1 MTMTALANNSET
13 PLNREFQTALR
24 DNRIPP
30 CPLVLERIAQEM
42 DSAEPDFRHLN
53 QIIGSDVAL
62 AAGLVKL
69 ANSPYFGAQ
78 RRIASVSEAL
88 IMLGL
93 DTASQAVACIALA
106 EAFPNMR
113 AMERFWDSSAQIANL
128 SGWLANHHQWPGVRP
143 QEAYT
148 YGLFRDC
155 GIAVLLQHFPD
166 YARIL
171 QNANN
176 ERFRTFTEVE
186 DDLLPTNHVVMGS
199 LMTQSWWLPD
209 NICKAVRHHHEIH
222 RLGGPLDAPFRSL
235 IAISQLAEYL
245 LQENTG
251 RSKTHEWE
259 KLGAACMEQLGLDE
273 EALADLKL
281 RTAEIIVAHAG

>member
-1 MTMTALANNSET
+1 MTVLANNSDK

-30 CPLVLERIAQEM
+30 CPVVLERIAQEM
-42 DSAEPDFRHLN
+42 DSPEPDFRHLT
-53 QIIGSDVAL
+53 QIISSDVAL

-69 ANSPYFGAQ
+69 TNSPYFGAQ

-93 DTASQAVACIALA
+93 DTASQAVACIALT

-113 AMERFWDSSAQIANL
+113 AMERFWDASAQIANL
-128 SGWLANHHQWPGVRP
+128 SGWLANHKQWPGVRP

-171 QNANN
+171 SNANN
-176 ERFRTFTEVE
+176 EQSRIFTDLE
-186 DDLLPTNHVVMGS
+186 DELLPTNHVIMGS

-222 RLGGPLDAPFRSL
+222 LAPGLPNAPFRSL
-235 IAISQLAEYL
+235 IAISQLAEHL
-245 LQENTG
+245 LQQNTG
-251 RSKTHEWE
+251 RSKTHEWD
-259 KLGAACMEQLGLDE
+259 KLGAACMEQLGMDE
-273 EALADLKL
+273 EELTALKE
-281 RTAEIIVAHAG
+281 RTTEILGAQAG

>member
-1 MTMTALANNSET
+1 MTMTASDNNKDN
-13 PLNREFQTALR
+13 PLNREFQSALR

-30 CPLVLERIAQEM
+30 CPIALERIAHEM
-42 DSAEPDFRHLN
+42 ERTEPDFRHLT
-53 QIIGSDVAL
+53 QIISSDVAL

-78 RRIASVSEAL
+78 RRISSVSEAL
-88 IMLGL
+88 LLLGL

-113 AMERFWDSSAQIANL
+113 SMERFWDSSAQIANL
-128 SGWLANHHQWPGVRP
+128 SGWLANHRQWPGVRP

-166 YARIL
+166 YTRIL
-171 QNANN
+171 QSANS
-176 ERFRTFTEVE
+176 EQFRTFTDVE
-186 DDLLPTNHVVMGS
+186 DELLPTNHVVMGS

-209 NICKAVRHHHEIH
+209 NICKAVRHHHEIPEEPE
-222 RLGGPLDAPFRSL
+222 LQQAPFRYL
-235 IAISQLAEYL
+235 VAISQLAEHL
-245 LQENTG
+245 LQQSTG
-251 RSKTHEWE
+251 RSRTHEWD
-259 KLGAACMEQLGLDE
+259 KLGAACLEQLGIE
-273 EALADLKL
+273 ESELAALEE
-281 RTAEIIVAHAG
+281 RTGEVIAAHS

>member
-1 MTMTALANNSET
+1 MTVSTNSNN
-13 PLNREFQTALR
+13 PLNQEFQSALR

-30 CPLVLERIAQEM
+30 CPVALERIAHEM
-42 DSAEPDFRHLN
+42 DKGEPDLRHLN
-53 QIIGSDVAL
+53 QIISSDVAL

-78 RRIASVSEAL
+78 RRISSVSEAL
-88 IMLGL
+88 ILLGL

-113 AMERFWDSSAQIANL
+113 AMERFWDASAQIANL
-128 SGWLANHHQWPGVRP
+128 SGWLANQKQWPGVRP

-166 YARIL
+166 YTRIL

-176 ERFRTFTEVE
+176 EQYRTFTDVE
-186 DDLLPTNHVVMGS
+186 DELLPTNHVVMGS

-209 NICKAVRHHHEIH
+209 NICKAVRHHHEIRH
-222 RLGGPLDAPFRSL
+222 EAERQDTPFRYL
-235 IAISQLAEYL
+235 VAISQLAEYL
-245 LQENTG
+245 LQNNTG

-259 KLGAACMEQLGLDE
+259 KLGAACLEQLGIDE
-273 EALADLKL
+273 DELAAMEARTTEILA
-281 RTAEIIVAHAG
+281 THN

>member
-1 MTMTALANNSET
+1 MTVSASNNDNLLNSE
-13 PLNREFQTALR
+13 FQSALR

-30 CPLVLERIAQEM
+30 CPVALERIAQEM
-42 DSAEPDFRHLN
+42 SCAEPDLRHLN
-53 QIIGSDVAL
+53 QIISSDVAL

-78 RRIASVSEAL
+78 RRISSVAEAL

-113 AMERFWDSSAQIANL
+113 AMERFWDASAQIANL
-128 SGWLANHHQWPGVRP
+128 SGWLANYRQWPGVRP

-148 YGLFRDC
+148 FGLFRDC

-166 YARIL
+166 YTRIL

-176 ERFRTFTEVE
+176 EKVRAFTDVE
-186 DDLLPTNHVVMGS
+186 DDVLPTNHVVMGS
-199 LMTQSWWLPD
+199 LMTQSWWLPE
-209 NICKAVRHHHEIH
+209 NICQAVRHHHEI
-222 RLGGPLDAPFRSL
+222 RQDPERQEIPFRYL
-235 IAISQLAEYL
+235 VAISQLAEYL
-245 LQENTG
+245 LQQNTG
-251 RSKTHEWE
+251 RSKTHEWD
-259 KLGAACMEQLGLDE
+259 KLGGACIEQLGLDE
-273 EALADLKL
+273 DELAELHT
-281 RTAEIIVAHAG
+281 RTGEILAAHDA